1 MKYFE
6 HDKSGITGFTVMKK
20 GWKAIT
26 EKIRSGSA
34 IKKGDPELFE
44 TVSSWLEEERDM
56 ALLLSREL
64 GLLVETGYRKF
75 MNDLKGRI
83 DHESKTL
90 LDTKSLISNLQVK
103 GAASNIK
110 VTACFDTRMIQM
122 EVFMTPP
129 DDKTNRGKFG
139 WIRSQILASQK
150 RDPENFEKI
159 ADELGLYVY
168 VKRQRVPEKISLENL
183 DDAWELFK
191 HVDIKEFGLRQVKSL
206 GRNFEGV
213 QKVVTDIESM
223 LLAYYKG
230 IVQYLKPWV
239 KPAPKAQKEE
249 SKTLDNLD

>member
-1 MKYFE
+1 
-6 HDKSGITGFTVMKK
+6 
-20 GWKAIT
+20 
-26 EKIRSGSA
+26 
-34 IKKGDPELFE
+34 
-44 TVSSWLEEERDM
+44 
-56 ALLLSREL
+56 
-64 GLLVETGYRKF
+64 
-75 MNDLKGRI
+75 
-83 DHESKTL
+83 
-90 LDTKSLISNLQVK
+90 
-103 GAASNIK
+103 
-110 VTACFDTRMIQM
+110 
-122 EVFMTPP
+122 MTPP